1 MSFILDTNVL
11 SEVRKGARARAAVMS
26 WWNGVHPHDLFL
38 SVMVAGEIQRG
49 IQKLKKTDPS
59 RARAYA
65 DWLASIVEAFEGRI
79 LPVDLKTA
87 EIWGRLTVRR
97 TLSVVDALLAA
108 TALAHDFT
116 LVTRNTRDIHD
127 TGVRYLNPFEAG

>member
-1 MSFILDTNVL
+1 MSFILDTSVL

-26 WWNGVHPHDLFL
+26 WWNNVQHHDLFL

-59 RARAYA
+59 RAREYA
-65 DWLASIVEAFEGRI
+65 DWLAAIVEAFEGRI

-87 EIWGRLTVRR
+87 EIWGRLTARR
-97 TLSVVDALLAA
+97 TLPLVDALLAA
-108 TALAHDFT
+108 SALAHDFT